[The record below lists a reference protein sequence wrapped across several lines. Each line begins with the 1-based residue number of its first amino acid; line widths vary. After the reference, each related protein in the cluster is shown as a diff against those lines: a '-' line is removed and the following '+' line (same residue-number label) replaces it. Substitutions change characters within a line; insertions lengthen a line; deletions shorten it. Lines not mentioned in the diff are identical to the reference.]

1 MVLIRPSWPSS
12 GPAVTTTWSPSFKA
26 SLMGTTRSPPPMRK
40 AANKL
45 GLFFC
50 QRHKLTVLGKHPGKV
65 VHAQQILLH
74 GAGICRIADKI
85 TGKERLGRIDPFAAY
100 FDLGLILGIKELL
113 HGASRHH
120 TLDALAH
127 YVFATVNDL
136 DHIPHEHHPLAV
148 LRVAHGVWVWLRQ
161 GACARR
167 RSIFKP

>member
-1 MVLIRPSWPSS
+1 
-12 GPAVTTTWSPSFKA
+12 
-26 SLMGTTRSPPPMRK
+26 MRK
-40 AANKL
+40 SANKL
-45 GLFFC
+45 DLFFC

-85 TGKERLGRIDPFAAY
+85 SGKKRLGRIDPFAVY
-100 FDLGLILGIKELL
+100 FDLGLKLGINELL
-113 HGASRHH
+113 HGARWHY

-136 DHIPHEHHPLAV
+136 NHIPHEHHPLAV

-161 GACARR
+161 GAYARR

>member
-1 MVLIRPSWPSS
+1 
-12 GPAVTTTWSPSFKA
+12 
-26 SLMGTTRSPPPMRK
+26 MRK

-50 QRHKLTVLGKHPGKV
+50 QWHKLTVLGKHPGKV

-74 GAGICRIADKI
+74 VAGICRIADKI

-100 FDLGLILGIKELL
+100 FDLGLILGIKGLL
-113 HGASRHH
+113 HDANRHH
-120 TLDALAH
+120 AVDALAH

-148 LRVAHGVWVWLRQ
+148 LRVAHWVWVWLRQ

>member
-1 MVLIRPSWPSS
+1 
-12 GPAVTTTWSPSFKA
+12 
-26 SLMGTTRSPPPMRK
+26 MRK

-74 GAGICRIADKI
+74 GAGICHIADKI

-113 HGASRHH
+113 HDANRHH
-120 TLDALAH
+120 ALDALAH

-148 LRVAHGVWVWLRQ
+148 LRVAHWVWVWLRQ

>member
-1 MVLIRPSWPSS
+1 MTQQRACRHYDLV
-12 GPAVTTTWSPSFKA
+12 AVFKGLA
-26 SLMGTTRSPPPMRK
+26 HGHYAVSPMRK

-45 GLFFC
+45 DLFFC

-65 VHAQQILLH
+65 VHTQQTLLH
-74 GAGICRIADKI
+74 GAGVCRIADEI
-85 TGKERLGRIDPFAAY
+85 TREQRLGRLDPFAVY
-100 FDLGLILGIKELL
+100 LDFRLIFGIKELL
-113 HGASRHH
+113 HGALWHH

>member
-1 MVLIRPSWPSS
+1 M
-12 GPAVTTTWSPSFKA
+12 
-26 SLMGTTRSPPPMRK
+26 
-40 AANKL
+40 
-45 GLFFC
+45 
-50 QRHKLTVLGKHPGKV
+50 
-65 VHAQQILLH
+65 H

-85 TGKERLGRIDPFAAY
+85 TGKERLGRIDPFAVY
-100 FDLGLILGIKELL
+100 LDLGLKLGIKELL

-136 DHIPHEHHPLAV
+136 DNIPHEHHPLVV

-167 RSIFKP
+167 RSIFNP